1 MVLLALSLSTFL
13 YKMFTKLSDQSS
25 FCIIHLA
32 NSRLH
37 VDLYQLLCILE
48 KNCVK
53 GKHSIVRLQVSG
65 SVLISDTF
73 FNSLSCVHCKGIIF
87 YGEQALVSIFFC
99 LLICEEFL
107 LSKLISSLVLALHMH
122 FQIPVML
129 RSFIVSSANLPRLLD
144 SFSSHCIFWVFLI
157 LFINFFWIC

>member
-1 MVLLALSLSTFL
+1 MKNVFPLLLLKTVSLLCFFFSKETGIFFAYKKSVKAEGFFCLSSSFHLACFSALLAFILWTLVHYWPLKILKSSIYLFYLCWHSVLFNIYCCFTKNFPELMVLLALSLSTFL

-53 GKHSIVRLQVSG
+53 GKHSIVRL
-65 SVLISDTF
+65 
-73 FNSLSCVHCKGIIF
+73 
-87 YGEQALVSIFFC
+87 
-99 LLICEEFL
+99 
-107 LSKLISSLVLALHMH
+107 
-122 FQIPVML
+122 
-129 RSFIVSSANLPRLLD
+129 
-144 SFSSHCIFWVFLI
+144 
-157 LFINFFWIC
+157 